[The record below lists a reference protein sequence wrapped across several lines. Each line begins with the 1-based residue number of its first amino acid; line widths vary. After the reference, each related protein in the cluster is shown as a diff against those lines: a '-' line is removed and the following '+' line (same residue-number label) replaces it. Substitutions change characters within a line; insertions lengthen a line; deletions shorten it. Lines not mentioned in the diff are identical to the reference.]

1 MESDSPDTD
10 PSGGLSDQGFG
21 INLRFNAGDLIGR
34 RFRLESFLGQ
44 GGMGQV
50 YRAQDLELGETV
62 AIKVLRPDLLGRPDL
77 EKRFK
82 KEIRLARQVTHPH
95 ICRIFDLVY
104 HDFVDDLGTRYRMPA
119 LSMELLPGR
128 SLSEWVRE
136 EGALDPSVALGY
148 ADQIASGLDAAH
160 RVGILHRDLKSGNI
174 MLLKDEGVED
184 SKSRARPL
192 ASAIITD
199 FGLARWIPEEGST
212 QTETAGLVG
221 TPAFLAP
228 EQISGDRLSAATDIY
243 AFGVVL
249 FHMVTGELPFK
260 GATQLATVV
269 KRLSQAPP
277 SPRSIK
283 PDLPLVWEKVILKCL
298 EKDPKNRFQSGRDVV
313 RALQGERRRG
323 RIRFPLIEVSALIL
337 VLVGYIGWFRSA
349 SPDVD
354 QPIAT
359 QVSTAIRPTIAV
371 FDAENLGQNPSLAWV
386 GTAIREMLATD
397 LIADESLRTV
407 PGYRMSEMVRD
418 LELSSSREMVAADF
432 AQIGA
437 YLGADFLLRGTFL
450 SLDGEEGGELRLD
463 LRLID
468 LKQGEVRDAVSERGS
483 QSDLITLVEKAG
495 RKIRDNLGYN
505 SNLSPSLKSPAPRNP
520 RAARLYTEG
529 LDALRDLNLITAR
542 EQFEKA
548 LAIEE
553 DQPLVELALS
563 RTFDEMGFEARAKAS
578 ANAALA
584 HSENLPRSLR
594 MAIEAHDARVHGRWE
609 EAAATEE
616 ALYRFFPDD
625 PEYAL
630 TLSRDLT
637 KAGRASEAL
646 VLLEELEEERGTD
659 SRIKLFLSEA
669 AGKAGDKNRQ
679 LKEAKISYELAQ
691 ELGATSLM
699 ASALLE
705 ETQALRRL
713 GRYEEAQE
721 AASQA
726 EDLYLQQ
733 GNESGRARTLHAQ
746 GVVLRRLGSLAEAE
760 ASYGEARGTYEKE
773 GSRRGMA
780 DVDISRIYLM
790 MQRGQLEEARNL
802 GLDLWTR
809 QKALGTSYGQ
819 YKALSALGQ
828 AHSALGDVAKA
839 GEYFRLSLESARQSG
854 DQSAMAGAL
863 NNLAIQ
869 RSDQG
874 DREEAVGLYAQ
885 ALEVFRRL
893 GHRQG
898 EMAAL
903 NNLAVNLLAQ
913 GELDTATQRFEEVL
927 GLYREGSDRS
937 SEAMVLF
944 NLGEVALEQGS
955 FSQAEKVLIEAQ
967 TLQNELGE
975 ELAAAKAEVNLARSY
990 LGKGRLDKARV
1001 AAAQAAENLREL
1013 GAMDLSVW
1021 AHSVAARAA
1030 LYGEDPEALG
1040 VHLEAV
1046 DRFLSEEGPKETSLR
1061 YRLVIYEVKGR
1072 QGQPVED
1079 DLRDLALEAESGG
1092 ETLLQHEAETLRA
1105 GFRRDSESLQS
1116 LKKTA
1121 VERGWGRL
1129 ETLASTF
1136 IEEN

>member
-1 MESDSPDTD
+1 MDSDSPDTD
-10 PSGGLSDQGFG
+10 PSGGLNGQGLG
-21 INLRFNAGDLIGR
+21 INLSFNAGDLIGR

-50 YRAQDLELGETV
+50 YQAKDLELGETV

-128 SLSEWVRE
+128 SLSEWIRE

-148 ADQIASGLDAAH
+148 AEQIASGLDAAH

-174 MLLKDEGVED
+174 MLLKDDGQEE
-184 SKSRARPL
+184 SKSGARPH
-192 ASAIITD
+192 ASAVITD
-199 FGLARWIPEEGST
+199 FGLARWIPEEGSS
-212 QTETAGLVG
+212 QTETAALVG

-228 EQISGDRLSAATDIY
+228 EQISGDLLGATTDIY

-260 GATQLATVV
+260 GESQLATVV

-283 PDLPLVWEKVILKCL
+283 PDLPVVWEKVILKCL
-298 EKDPKNRFQSGRDVV
+298 EKDPKDRFQSGRDVI
-313 RALQGERRRG
+313 RALQGERRQG
-323 RIRFPLIEVSALIL
+323 RSRFPLVEVVAL
-337 VLVGYIGWFRSA
+337 VLVMVAYIGWFRSA
-349 SPDVD
+349 SPKVENSTV
-354 QPIAT
+354 T
-359 QVSTAIRPTIAV
+359 QVSTTVRPTVAV
-371 FDAENLGQNPSLAWV
+371 FEAENLGENPSLAWV

-407 PGYRMSEMVRD
+407 PGYRMSEMSRD
-418 LELSSSREMVAADF
+418 LDLNSSREMVAADF

-468 LKQGEVRDAVSERGS
+468 LKQGVVRDAVSERGS
-483 QSDLITLVEKAG
+483 QADLITLVETAG
-495 RKIRDNLGYN
+495 RKIRNNLGYS
-505 SNLSPSLKSPAPRNP
+505 SNLAPSLESTAPRDP
-520 RAARLYTEG
+520 RAARLYSEG
-529 LDALRDLNLITAR
+529 LEALRDLDLKGAR
-542 EQFEKA
+542 EKLERA
-548 LAIEE
+548 LEIEQ

-563 RTFDEMGFEARAKAS
+563 RTFDAMGFEARAQTTA
-578 ANAALA
+578 AAALV

-609 EAAATEE
+609 EAAASEE

-637 KAGRASEAL
+637 RIGRAAEAL
-646 VLLEELEEERGTD
+646 GLLEELEEERGTD
-659 SRIKLFLSEA
+659 ARIKLFLAEA

-679 LKEAKISYELAQ
+679 LEEATGSYELAQ
-691 ELGATSLM
+691 ELGAASLM

-705 ETQALRRL
+705 KTQAYRRL
-713 GRYEEAQE
+713 GQYEEARA

-726 EDLYLQQ
+726 EALLAHQ
-733 GNESGRARTLHAQ
+733 GDESGRARALHAQ
-746 GVVLRRLGSLAEAE
+746 GVVLRRIGSLAEAE
-760 ASYGEARGTYEKE
+760 DRYREARSRYERA
-773 GSRRGMA
+773 GNRRGMA

-790 MQRGQLEEARNL
+790 MQRGQLEAAKSL

-828 AHSALGDVAKA
+828 AHSALGDLDQA
-839 GEYFRLSLESARQSG
+839 GESFRLGLVSARQSG

-863 NNLAIQ
+863 NNLAIHL
-869 RSDQG
+869 SDQG
-874 DREEAVGLYAQ
+874 DREEAVGLYNE

-927 GLYREGSDRS
+927 ALYRDGSDRS

-944 NLGEVALEQGS
+944 NLGEVALEQGEYS
-955 FSQAEKVLIEAQ
+955 RAEKVLNEAQ
-967 TLQNELGE
+967 SLQKELGE
-975 ELAAAKAEVNLARSY
+975 ELAEAKARINLARSY
-990 LGKGRLDKARV
+990 LGRGRRDEARM
-1001 AAAQAAENLREL
+1001 AAAQAAEHLREL
-1013 GAMDLSVW
+1013 GAIDLSVW

-1030 LYGEDPEALG
+1030 LYGEKPEALG
-1040 VHLEAV
+1040 EHLEAV
-1046 DRFLSEEGPKETSLR
+1046 GRYLSQEDAKEPSLR
-1061 YRLVIYEVKGR
+1061 YRLVLHEIRGH
-1072 QGQPVED
+1072 QGHLVED
-1079 DLRDLALEAESGG
+1079 DLRVLALTAEASG
-1092 ETLLQHEAETLRA
+1092 EILLHHEAEILRA
-1105 GFRRDSESLQS
+1105 GFRKDSESLQRLNS
-1116 LKKTA
+1116 MA

-1129 ETLASTF
+1129 EALASSF
-1136 IEEN
+1136 IKEN